1 MGRVNIEI
9 DSELHKKLKVE
20 CAIKEKT
27 IQEYINELLKKVLK
41 KNVK

>member
-9 DSELHKKLKVE
+9 EADLHKKLKVE

-27 IQEYINELLKKVLK
+27 IQEYINEVLKKILK